1 MRKKDVVSF
10 QLLVV
15 FWWTLSALVVT
26 TGSAFPPNVAFVTS
40 SVTVSCNT
48 CLSLFWF
55 NNKKDERPERRN
67 KHDIGGVAQVM
78 DSMEQLRKVQDVGKA
93 TANIMEE
100 LERMSIEGSAADGKV
115 KVIFDGQRR
124 PKGVEIDDSFLA
136 TADTDDVQSAI
147 TKAMK
152 DAYTKSGE
160 KMDDKLKALYAELGL
175 STATTSGY

>member
-1 MRKKDVVSF
+1 MRMNVLSF
-10 QLLVV
+10 HHFVISV
-15 FWWTLSALVVT
+15 WTLSVFVVPACR
-26 TGSAFPPNVAFVTS
+26 AFTPSTSFVTS
-40 SVTVSCNT
+40 CVHPFRNT
-48 CLSLFWF
+48 CLFLFWF
-55 NNKKDERPERRN
+55 SSKKDERPERRN

-78 DSMEQLRKVQDVGKA
+78 DSMEQLRKVQDVGKV

-152 DAYTKSGE
+152 EAYTKSGE

-175 STATTSGY
+175 STATTSSY

>member
-1 MRKKDVVSF
+1 M
-10 QLLVV
+10 
-15 FWWTLSALVVT
+15 
-26 TGSAFPPNVAFVTS
+26 
-40 SVTVSCNT
+40 
-48 CLSLFWF
+48 
-55 NNKKDERPERRN
+55 
-67 KHDIGGVAQVM
+67 M
-78 DSMEQLRKVQDVGKA
+78 DSMEQLRKVQDVGKV

-124 PKGVEIDDSFLA
+124 PKGVKIDDSFLA

-152 DAYTKSGE
+152 EAYTKSGE